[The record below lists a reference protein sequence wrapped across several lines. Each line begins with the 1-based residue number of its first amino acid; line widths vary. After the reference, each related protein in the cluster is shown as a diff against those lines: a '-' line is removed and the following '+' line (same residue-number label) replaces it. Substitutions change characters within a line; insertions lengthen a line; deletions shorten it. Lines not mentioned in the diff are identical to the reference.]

1 MAVCKNGELF
11 PSDFFNQPWIIQCHG
26 GFKHTTTFIDP
37 MKTNV
42 EEKEIGE
49 IKGKLCFGC
58 IDEWLFMW
66 DKQSKECFF
75 LELNS
80 LSKVHLPPLPR
91 EFSIMNLQHL
101 PREYSIMTAF
111 SLSSYPNHPDCI
123 VIFTGEK
130 IERRTPFTEEV
141 TEYFVMYCRPHDEK
155 WTKLILYEP
164 SKRKNLLPY
173 GDELITGETC
183 VILND
188 KLYTYSIFHVIVFDI
203 PSLLTCQVDMR
214 TIKAPMHTIY
224 PLTDMVSTHLV
235 KSCGHVY
242 LVRMYNYERGPI
254 INMDIYCLDTSCD
267 KWSRVDSIGERTF
280 FLSHKCYTSVCAI
293 DAGASCNCIYYV
305 PRGDEDERRI
315 YKFCLDD
322 NTMTFRSI
330 LIEQTE
336 HESKFCWFVPRR

>member
-66 DKQSKECFF
+66 DKQSKEYFF

-188 KLYTYSIFHVIVFDI
+188 KLYIYSIFHVIVFDI
-203 PSLLTCQVDMR
+203 PSLLACQVDTR

-235 KSCGHVY
+235 ESCGHVY

-293 DAGASCNCIYYV
+293 DAGVSCNCIYYV

-336 HESKFCWFVPRR
+336 HESKFCWFVPKR